1 MSKEEILGA
10 LQEEKTYEIE
20 SRLRLLNPT
29 KTKDELYLIFPRT
42 KLVHRYNLN
51 GIEYYYLNPDLPS
64 DPYTFHRIRSIQ
76 VTYSSETGEKTYAV
90 LNRKRMLD
98 EHFPPTRMGVRIAI
112 EEDIDEFEPRDL
124 QKEIEKR
131 ETICKISGMRSGYRI
146 SNIGICRDTVYGEYN
161 NEKRKIG
168 EFIECGTDL
177 NRKEDVK
184 DRTERIEKM
193 MKKLIEELN
202 NINIKTEIEPR
213 IYPEIFIS

>member
-1 MSKEEILGA
+1 MSKEEVLGV
-10 LQEEKTYEIE
+10 LQEGKTYEIE

-29 KTKDELYLIFPRT
+29 KTKDELYSTFPRT

-51 GIEYYYLNPDLPS
+51 GFDYYYLNPDLTS
-64 DPYTFHRIRSIQ
+64 DPFTFHRIRLIQ
-76 VTYSSETGEKTYAV
+76 VTYSSETGEKTYGV

-131 ETICKISGMRSGYRI
+131 EIICELSGIRNGYRI
-146 SNIGICRDTVYGEYN
+146 SDIGICRDTVYGKYK
-161 NEKRKIG
+161 NEKRKID

-193 MKKLIEELN
+193 MQKLIEGLN
-202 NINIKTEIEPR
+202 NVGIETEIEPK